1 MTRYVLKK
9 GALGPILEKKFID
22 ATDGRYAYYIDV
34 AIDYIRQKYNVHIY
48 NTAPPFVA
56 PATKKVVYA
65 FSVKVCN
72 TKLGWNGRKSLG
84 CTKWH
89 ENVYQAKRAAL
100 KIALDWILSQK
111 SQKSKRTKKAINA
124 NSKTKQN

>member
-9 GALGPILEKKFID
+9 GALGPTLEKKFID
-22 ATDGRYAYYIDV
+22 ATNGRYAYYIDV

-48 NTAPPFVA
+48 NSAPPFVT
-56 PATKKVVYA
+56 PVTKKVVYA
-65 FSVKVCN
+65 FSVKACN
-72 TKLGWNGRKSLG
+72 TKLGWNGRKTLG
-84 CTKWH
+84 STKWY
-89 ENVYQAKRAAL
+89 ENVYRAKREAL

-124 NSKTKQN
+124 SSKTKQN

>member
-1 MTRYVLKK
+1 MKIYGLNRGVL
-9 GALGPILEKKFID
+9 GRALEKKFEAATNGYYTCYVD
-22 ATDGRYAYYIDV
+22 A
-34 AIDYIRQKYNVHIY
+34 AIDYIRRRYNVHIY
-48 NTAPPFVA
+48 NSAPPFVA

-72 TKLGWNGRKSLG
+72 NQLGWNGRKSLG
-84 CTKWH
+84 CTKWY

>member
-1 MTRYVLKK
+1 MKRYTFNQ
-9 GALGPILEKKFID
+9 GILGRALEKKFEA
-22 ATDGRYAYYIDV
+22 ATNGCCTYFVDT
-34 AIDYIRQKYNVHIY
+34 AIDHIRRKYNVHIY
-48 NTAPPFVA
+48 NNAPPFVA
-56 PATKKVVYA
+56 PITKKVVYA

-84 CTKWH
+84 CTKWYS
-89 ENVYQAKRAAL
+89 NVYQAKRAAL

-124 NSKTKQN
+124 NSKTK

>member
-1 MTRYVLKK
+1 MKRYAVFGKGVL
-9 GALGPILEKKFID
+9 GTALEKKFEAATNNHYTYFID
-22 ATDGRYAYYIDV
+22 E

-48 NTAPPFVA
+48 NSAPPFVT
-56 PATKKVVYA
+56 PVTKKVVYA

-84 CTKWH
+84 CTQWYP
-89 ENVYQAKRAAL
+89 NVYQAKRAAL

-111 SQKSKRTKKAINA
+111 SQKSKKTKKAINA
-124 NSKTKQN
+124 NSKTK

>member
-1 MTRYVLKK
+1 MKQYIFTK
-9 GALGPILEKKFID
+9 GTLGVALEKKFKA
-22 ATDGRYAYYIDV
+22 ATNGGYALYIDT
-34 AIDYIRQKYNVHIY
+34 AIDYIRRRYNVHIY
-48 NTAPPFVA
+48 NTAPPFVDSV
-56 PATKKVVYA
+56 TKKVVYA

-72 TKLGWNGRKSLG
+72 NQLGWNGRKSLG
-84 CTKWH
+84 CTKWY

-124 NSKTKQN
+124 NSKTK